1 MSEKKEGKKK
11 KNRKKNKQ
19 PHIRENTKNLR
30 GSAFGLHP
38 RALTRRKFY

>member
-11 KNRKKNKQ
+11 TRKKNKQ

-30 GSAFGLHP
+30 GSAFSLHP
-38 RALTRRKFY
+38 RASTRRKFY